1 MSRLAALQEK
11 LSTIRKDRRGQSFI
25 EAMVALTIIVSSVT
39 SSLALVQSSL
49 TSTRIS
55 GSQVIAAN
63 LAREGIEVV
72 RSLRDSNWL
81 AGQSFQVGLVLGG
94 VKSARPFLDT
104 ANGTWSMDIS
114 SVDIDDDEARLY
126 LLSNGTYVHADIQP
140 TGSSV
145 SQYRRVLT
153 LNHICRKSSGAGI
166 ERIVTGTGTCDGTED
181 LVGLSVD
188 ALVSFIGQSGNR
200 RNVMVQERFYD
211 WR

>member
-1 MSRLAALQEK
+1 
-11 LSTIRKDRRGQSFI
+11 
-25 EAMVALTIIVSSVT
+25 MVALTIIVSAVT

-72 RSLRDSNWL
+72 RSIRDSNWL
-81 AGQSFQVGLVLGG
+81 MGRSFKIDLISGA
-94 VKSARPFLDT
+94 VKSARPMLDT
-104 ANGTWSMDIS
+104 VNGTWSMDIGT
-114 SVDIDDDEARLY
+114 VDINDDAARLY
-126 LLSNGTYVHADIQP
+126 ILSNGVYVHANVQP

-145 SQYRRVLT
+145 TQYRRVVAM
-153 LNHICRKSSGAGI
+153 NHICRKMSGSAD
-166 ERIVTGTGTCDGTED
+166 ERIVAGAGTCDGTEE

-188 ALVSFIGQSGNR
+188 SQVSYVGQSAKH
-200 RNVMVQERFYD
+200 RNVIVQERFYD